1 MPQIT
6 LNIPDEL
13 ISRLHYFEKELP
25 QILELGMRE
34 LNASSTEGLKGF
46 ANLLEFLVSLPSPE
60 DIIDLR
66 PSENLQSQIDILLEK
81 NRTTE
86 LTNEEKK
93 QWEQYQYLEHLV
105 RIAKAKAYLKL
116 KQTESQI

>member
-6 LNIPDEL
+6 LNLPDEL

-34 LNASSTEGLKGF
+34 LNASSTEGLKGV

-60 DIIDLR
+60 EILALR
-66 PSENLQSQIDILLEK
+66 PSEILQNQINILLEK
-81 NRTTE
+81 NRTAE

-116 KQTESQI
+116 KQTESQR